1 MSSSSPILVLQ
12 ESEESEESDESAFT
26 EYKQTLLKQNR
37 SKMYAS
43 WYLCRDKIGDVF
55 VENAITHAAIL
66 VVNIFNKNI
75 IGFAAVS
82 RYNDERGNPYL
93 YIDLICNSSPSLGTR
108 VGVRLGAK
116 AIIDRIE
123 ALAISEGCSS
133 VKLSAVGDVIP
144 YYYRLGYDFDTVY
157 LKDEITMNQ
166 KLQKTAKDLIERLRT
181 AQLVQDMEEEEKQ
194 FMKIIQRFQPGFL
207 SEKSQSDVASK
218 TSAAARTGPARDE
231 GMPMT
236 KLLRRADGEEIAA
249 RGGVVGRGGRK
260 YKKKTIRR
268 KYKKQRGKKSRKYL

>member
-1 MSSSSPILVLQ
+1 MSNSSQILVLQ
-12 ESEESEESDESAFT
+12 ESDEPAFT
-26 EYKQTLLKQNR
+26 EYKRNLLKQNR
-37 SKMYAS
+37 LKIYAG
-43 WYLCRDKIGDVF
+43 WYLCQDKIGDVF

-82 RYNDERGNPYL
+82 RYNDDHGNPYL
-93 YIDLICNSSPSLGTR
+93 YIDLICNSPPSLVTR
-108 VGVRLGAK
+108 EGPRSGAK

-123 ALAISEGCSS
+123 THALQTGCSS

-144 YYYRLGYDFDTVY
+144 YYYRLGYVFDTVY
-157 LKDEITMNQ
+157 LKDGTSINETLEKEAHELIT
-166 KLQKTAKDLIERLRT
+166 KLRS
-181 AQLVQDMEEEEKQ
+181 AQLDQDVDEQERQ
-194 FMKIIQRFQPGFL
+194 FMIIIKKYFPGYL
-207 SEKSQSDVASK
+207 SEKYQSDVASK

-231 GMPMT
+231 GIPMT
-236 KLLRRADGEEIAA
+236 KLLLRRAGGEEIAA
-249 RGGVVGRGGRK
+249 IGVVGRGGRK

>member
-1 MSSSSPILVLQ
+1 MSSSSQILVLQ
-12 ESEESEESDESAFT
+12 ESDGPAFT
-26 EYKQTLLKQNR
+26 DYKQNLLKQKR
-37 SKMYAS
+37 LKMYAG

-55 VENAITHAAIL
+55 VENAITGAAIL
-66 VVNIFNKNI
+66 VVNIFNENI

-82 RYNDERGNPYL
+82 RYNHESGNPYL

-108 VGVRLGAK
+108 EGVRLGAK

-157 LKDEITMNQ
+157 LKDGITMNS
-166 KLQKTAKDLIERLRT
+166 KLQQTAKVLIERLRT
-181 AQLVQDMEEEEKQ
+181 AQLDGDMEEEERQ
-194 FMKIIQRFQPGFL
+194 FMTIIQRFQPGFL

-218 TSAAARTGPARDE
+218 PSAAARTDPARNQ

-236 KLLRRADGEEIAA
+236 KLLPRVDAHAGASA
-249 RGGVVGRGGRK
+249 GHAGRGGKK